1 MFRVLSRLLSLSACL
16 CMFVIDVH
24 LQMVLDDE
32 DGPSVPRTLYPHFC
46 LKRVVGF
53 RWAWV
58 SDR

>member
-1 MFRVLSRLLSLSACL
+1 
-16 CMFVIDVH
+16 MFVIDVH

-46 LKRVVGF
+46 LKRIVGF